1 MIVYVPPTSS
11 IVIPV
16 PPMKLGVPWTSV
28 YLTPYMGPEEEI
40 EDAVILPKM
49 EFEPVAINEPETLNS
64 PSTTEA
70 VTTPC
75 ICLL

>member
-1 MIVYVPPTSS
+1 
-11 IVIPV
+11 
-16 PPMKLGVPWTSV
+16 
-28 YLTPYMGPEEEI
+28 MGPEEEI